1 MEPKRL
7 RRNVQEGVIG
17 GVAAGIAEYL
27 SVDPVI
33 VRILF
38 VLTAMFG
45 MGFLIYLIFW
55 FMMPVK
61 KEM

>member
-7 RRNVQEGVIG
+7 RRNVPEGVIS

-27 SVDPVI
+27 DIDPVI

-45 MGFLIYLIFW
+45 MGFLIYFVFW
-55 FMMPVK
+55 IMMPAK